1 MEKKKT
7 FEEKMKRVDE
17 LTQAMEKNDLS
28 LQESVAYFEE
38 GTKLIQELQIELE
51 EAQKKYEQYMS
62 TQDIIDHKVNN

>member
-62 TQDIIDHKVNN
+62 AQDIIDHKVNN